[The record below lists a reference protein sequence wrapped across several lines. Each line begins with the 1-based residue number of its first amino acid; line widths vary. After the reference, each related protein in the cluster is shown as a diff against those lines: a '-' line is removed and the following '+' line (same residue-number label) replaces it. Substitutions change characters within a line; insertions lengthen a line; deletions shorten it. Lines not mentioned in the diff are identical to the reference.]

1 MVDNIQP
8 FTQDE
13 FEKEIKDF
21 QEITANV
28 AKGFLEEDEAKLVFI
43 GRPTCP
49 FCRKYLPKLIQSL
62 GDDVSSTYYLNSEET
77 ATDDA
82 LSDFRF
88 EVGAKTVPS
97 LVYVGGDGKFKNL
110 NADSS
115 NSVAEIAQAIKG

>member
-1 MVDNIQP
+1 MVENIQP
-8 FTQDE
+8 FTQNE
-13 FEKEIKDF
+13 FEEEVKNF

-28 AKGFLEEDEAKLVFI
+28 AQGFLDEDEEKLVFI

-49 FCRKYLPKLIQSL
+49 FCRKYLPKLMQAL
-62 GDDVSSTYYLNSEET
+62 GNDVENTYYLNSEQT

-97 LVYVGGDGKFKNL
+97 LVYVGGANKFKNL

-115 NSVAEIAQAIKG
+115 NTVEEIVQAIQG

>member
-8 FTQDE
+8 FTVNE
-13 FEKEIKDF
+13 FEEEVRDF
-21 QEITANV
+21 QEITASV
-28 AKGFLEEDEAKLVFI
+28 AQEMLADGEEKLVFI

-49 FCRKYLPKLIQSL
+49 FCRKYLPKLKQAL
-62 GDDVSSTYYLNSEET
+62 GEDVQNTYYLNSEQT

-97 LVYVGGDGKFKNL
+97 LVYVGGENIFKNL

-115 NSVAEIAQAIKG
+115 NSVEEISQAING

>member
-28 AKGFLEEDEAKLVFI
+28 AQEFLEEDEDKLVFI
-43 GRPTCP
+43 GRSTCP
-49 FCRKYLPKLIQSL
+49 FCRKYLPKLIQAL

-77 ATDDA
+77 AT
-82 LSDFRF
+82 
-88 EVGAKTVPS
+88 
-97 LVYVGGDGKFKNL
+97 
-110 NADSS
+110 
-115 NSVAEIAQAIKG
+115 EIQGR

>member
-1 MVDNIQP
+1 MVDDIQP

-13 FEKEIKDF
+13 FEEKVKDF
-21 QEITANV
+21 NEITANV
-28 AKGFLEEDEAKLVFI
+28 AQGMLEDDEAKLLFI
-43 GRPTCP
+43 GRPTCG
-49 FCRKYLPKLIQSL
+49 FCRKYLPKLIQAL
-62 GDDVSSTYYLNSEET
+62 GDDVNNTYYLNSEQT
-77 ATDDA
+77 VTDDA

-115 NSVAEIAQAIKG
+115 NSVEKIAQAIHG

>member
-13 FEKEIKDF
+13 FEEEIKDF

-28 AKGFLEEDEAKLVFI
+28 AQGFLEEDEAKLVFI

-49 FCRKYLPKLIQSL
+49 FCRKYLPKLIQAL
-62 GDDVSSTYYLNSEET
+62 GEDVSNTYYLNSEET

-97 LVYVGGDGKFKNL
+97 LVYVGGDSKFKNL

-115 NSVAEIAQAIKG
+115 NSVAEIAQAIQG

>member
-8 FTQDE
+8 FTQEE

-21 QEITANV
+21 QEISANV
-28 AKGFLEEDEAKLVFI
+28 AKGFLEEDEGKLVFI

-49 FCRKYLPKLIQSL
+49 FCRKYLPKLIQAL
-62 GDDVSSTYYLNSEET
+62 GEDVSSTYYLNSEET

-115 NSVAEIAQAIKG
+115 DSVAEIAQAIQG

>member
-28 AKGFLEEDEAKLVFI
+28 AQEFLEEDEAKLVFI
-43 GRPTCP
+43 GRSTCP
-49 FCRKYLPKLIQSL
+49 FCRKYLPKLIQAL

-97 LVYVGGDGKFKNL
+97 LVYVGGNDKFKNL

-115 NSVAEIAQAIKG
+115 NSVAEIAQAIQG

>member
-8 FTQDE
+8 FTQEE

-21 QEITANV
+21 QEISANV

-49 FCRKYLPKLIQSL
+49 FCRKYLPKLIQAL
-62 GDDVSSTYYLNSEET
+62 GEDVSSTYYLNSEET

-97 LVYVGGDGKFKNL
+97 LVYLGGDGKFKNL

-115 NSVAEIAQAIKG
+115 DSVAEIAQAIQG